1 MDVAPAG
8 MDDPDDGDEL
18 GIYKGTR
25 ANTVA
30 FGVCNLLFVNT
41 MGGCSSATKSGD
53 RFRGI
58 SGVSRFLSRLYR
70 RSGNVF
76 HCCLSR

>member
-18 GIYKGTR
+18 GVYKGTR

-41 MGGCSSATKSGD
+41 IGGGLL
-53 RFRGI
+53 I
-58 SGVSRFLSRLYR
+58 SNKER
-70 RSGNVF
+70 
-76 HCCLSR
+76 

>member
-18 GIYKGTR
+18 GHLQGTR

-41 MGGCSSATKSGD
+41 IFFGGGLP
-53 RFRGI
+53 
-58 SGVSRFLSRLYR
+58 VSNKER
-70 RSGNVF
+70 
-76 HCCLSR
+76 